1 MLSQVFAALRIYI
14 TNPDDQG
21 DRVIR
26 WMQPKK
32 GFINVRYEVIGVCS
46 LECNYHLSGF
56 TKVDAA

>member
-1 MLSQVFAALRIYI
+1 MLSQVFAALKIYI

-32 GFINVRYEVIGVCS
+32 GFINVIYEGIGVCS
-46 LECNYHLSGF
+46 LECNYH
-56 TKVDAA
+56 

>member
-1 MLSQVFAALRIYI
+1 MFAALKMYI

-32 GFINVRYEVIGVCS
+32 GFINVRMSERWSVTIITVVS
-46 LECNYHLSGF
+46 LRWMQPG
-56 TKVDAA
+56 